1 MVALDA
7 AHHRVLARDVAALRT
22 QPPQAMS
29 AMDGYAVRSADASAV
44 AARLKVI
51 GEVAAG
57 RPFEKTVGAGEAVRI
72 FTGGVIPEGADA
84 VIIQEDTVVEDGG
97 ITITE
102 AASPG
107 RHIRPA
113 GVDFRQGDVLLA
125 RGTRLTDRDLSLA
138 AGMNYPELA
147 VRRRPKVAM
156 LATGDEL
163 VMPGS
168 TPGPGQI
175 VYSNGY
181 ALRALARQEG
191 AETIDLGIAAD
202 TVEATT
208 LGIRRARDSGADILI
223 TTGGASVG
231 DHDLVKQSLEAE
243 GVTMAFWRIAMRPGK
258 PMMHGRLGAMR
269 VIGLPGNPVSSYVCG
284 FLFLVPLIRAACRA
298 APSSTTPTRRRC
310 SGAMSPPTTCAKTIC
325 APASRCARRRPD
337 RHAGRPSGQFA
348 VGKSR
353 CGTGA
358 CDPCAVCAGGRR
370 RIGLRYPAAA
380 GLSPLERLVP
390 AKPGFVDEKLSGCG
404 THMEHIVSVHDL
416 FLSNGVYKWES
427 RSSEFL
433 SGSDS
438 RNRTA
443 LSTWG
448 TGRDAHA
455 QTI

>member
-1 MVALDA
+1 MPVTEALSAVLAGAEPLPEEMVALDA

-29 AMDGYAVRSADASAV
+29 AMDGYAVRVADASEV

-57 RPFEKTVGAGEAVRI
+57 RPFDKAVGAGEAVRI
-72 FTGGVIPEGADA
+72 FTGGVIPPGADA
-84 VIIQEDTVVEDGG
+84 VIIQEDTVIEGGG

-102 AASPG
+102 AAVAG

-113 GVDFRQGDVLLA
+113 GVDFRQGDILLTG
-125 RGTRLTDRDLSLA
+125 GTRLTDRDLSLA

-147 VRRRPKVAM
+147 VRRRPKVAI

-181 ALRALARQEG
+181 ALRALARNEG

-202 TVEATT
+202 TVEATKE
-208 LGIRRARDSGADILI
+208 GIRRARDGGADILI

-284 FLFLVPLIRAACRA
+284 FLFLVPLIRKLSGRSIIYHARETALLGRNVAANDLREDYLRA
-298 APSSTTPTRRRC
+298 RLEVRGDSVLIATPVDHQDSSLLGNLAAARALVIRAP
-310 SGAMSPPTTCAKTIC
+310 
-325 APASRCARRRPD
+325 
-337 RHAGRPSGQFA
+337 FA
-348 VGKSR
+348 
-353 CGTGA
+353 
-358 CDPCAVCAGGRR
+358 
-370 RIGLRYPAAA
+370 PAAA
-380 GLSPLERLVP
+380 AGSACDILRLP
-390 AKPGFVDEKLSGCG
+390 D
-404 THMEHIVSVHDL
+404 
-416 FLSNGVYKWES
+416 
-427 RSSEFL
+427 
-433 SGSDS
+433 
-438 RNRTA
+438 
-443 LSTWG
+443 
-448 TGRDAHA
+448 
-455 QTI
+455 

>member
-1 MVALDA
+1 VALMPVADALAAVLAGAEPLAEEMIALDA

-29 AMDGYAVRSADASAV
+29 AMDGYAVRSADAARV

-57 RPFEKTVGAGEAVRI
+57 RPFEKAVGAGEAVRI
-72 FTGGVIPEGADA
+72 FTGGVIPDGADA

-102 AASPG
+102 AAIAG

-113 GVDFRQGDVLLA
+113 GVDFRKGDVLLA
-125 RGTRLTDRDLSLA
+125 GGSRLTDRDLSLA

-147 VRRRPKVAM
+147 VHRRPKVAV

-168 TPGPGQI
+168 IPGPGQI

-181 ALRALARQEG
+181 ALRALARSEG

-208 LGIRRARDSGADILI
+208 RGIRQARDHGADILI

-284 FLFLVPLIRAACRA
+284 FLFLVPLIR
-298 APSSTTPTRRRC
+298 
-310 SGAMSPPTTCAKTIC
+310 
-325 APASRCARRRPD
+325 
-337 RHAGRPSGQFA
+337 
-348 VGKSR
+348 
-353 CGTGA
+353 
-358 CDPCAVCAGGRR
+358 
-370 RIGLRYPAAA
+370 
-380 GLSPLERLVP
+380 
-390 AKPGFVDEKLSGCG
+390 KLSGQ
-404 THMEHIVSVHDL
+404 TTVHHA
-416 FLSNGVYKWES
+416 NE
-427 RSSEFL
+427 
-433 SGSDS
+433 
-438 RNRTA
+438 TA
-443 LSTWG
+443 LL
-448 TGRDAHA
+448 GRDTAANDLREDYLRARLEVRSDGALIATPVNHQDSSLLGNLA
-455 QTI
+455 AARALVIRPPFAAAASAGSPCTILRLPN

>member
-1 MVALDA
+1 MPVTEALSAVLAGAEPLPEEMAGLDV

-29 AMDGYAVRSADASAV
+29 AMDGYAVQSADESAV
-44 AARLKVI
+44 AARRKVI

-57 RPFEKTVGAGEAVRI
+57 RPFERAVGKGEAIRI
-72 FTGGVIPEGADA
+72 FTGGVVPEGADA

-102 AASPG
+102 AARSG

-113 GVDFRQGDVLLA
+113 GVDFREGDVLLA

-138 AGMNYPELA
+138 AGMNYAELP
-147 VRRRPKVAM
+147 VRRRPKVAI

-208 LGIRRARDSGADILI
+208 LGIRRARDTGADILI

-243 GVTMAFWRIAMRPGK
+243 GVTLAFWRIAMRPGK

-284 FLFLVPLIRAACRA
+284 FLFLAPLIRALSGRDTIHHPREGAELGRDLAANDQREDYLRA
-298 APSSTTPTRRRC
+298 RLEAREDGTLIAVPVNRQDSSLLGNLAAARALVIR
-310 SGAMSPPTTCAKTIC
+310 PP
-325 APASRCARRRPD
+325 
-337 RHAGRPSGQFA
+337 FA
-348 VGKSR
+348 
-353 CGTGA
+353 
-358 CDPCAVCAGGRR
+358 
-370 RIGLRYPAAA
+370 PAAA
-380 GLSPLERLVP
+380 KGSRCELLRLP
-390 AKPGFVDEKLSGCG
+390 E
-404 THMEHIVSVHDL
+404 
-416 FLSNGVYKWES
+416 
-427 RSSEFL
+427 
-433 SGSDS
+433 
-438 RNRTA
+438 
-443 LSTWG
+443 
-448 TGRDAHA
+448 
-455 QTI
+455 

>member
-1 MVALDA
+1 VALMPVTEALSAVLAGAEPLSEEMVALDA

-29 AMDGYAVRSADASAV
+29 AMDGYAVRSADASDV
-44 AARLKVI
+44 ATRLKVI

-57 RPFEKTVGAGEAVRI
+57 RPFEKTVGKGEAVRI

-84 VIIQEDTVVEDGG
+84 VIIQEDTVIEGGG

-102 AASPG
+102 AAVAG

-113 GVDFRQGDVLLA
+113 GVDFRKGDVLLA

-138 AGMNYPELA
+138 AGMNYPEVP
-147 VRRRPKVAM
+147 VRRRPRVAL

-202 TVEATT
+202 TVAATA

-284 FLFLVPLIRAACRA
+284 FLFLLPLIRALSGRAVIHHTRETALLGRDVAANDMREDYLRARLEARKNGGLIATPVDHQDSSLLANLAAARALVIRPPFAPA
-298 APSSTTPTRRRC
+298 APA
-310 SGAMSPPTTCAKTIC
+310 GSP
-325 APASRCARRRPD
+325 
-337 RHAGRPSGQFA
+337 
-348 VGKSR
+348 
-353 CGTGA
+353 
-358 CDPCAVCAGGRR
+358 CD
-370 RIGLRYPAAA
+370 ILRLP
-380 GLSPLERLVP
+380 V
-390 AKPGFVDEKLSGCG
+390 
-404 THMEHIVSVHDL
+404 
-416 FLSNGVYKWES
+416 
-427 RSSEFL
+427 
-433 SGSDS
+433 
-438 RNRTA
+438 
-443 LSTWG
+443 
-448 TGRDAHA
+448 
-455 QTI
+455 

>member
-1 MVALDA
+1 MALMPVAEALSAVLAGAEPLPEEMVALDA

-57 RPFEKTVGAGEAVRI
+57 RPFERAVGKGEAIRI
-72 FTGGVIPEGADA
+72 FTGGVVPEGADA

-102 AASPG
+102 AAIAG

-113 GVDFRQGDVLLA
+113 GVDFRKGDILLA

-138 AGMNYPELA
+138 AGMNYAELPM
-147 VRRRPKVAM
+147 RRRPKVAI

-168 TPGPGQI
+168 NPGPGQI

-181 ALRALARQEG
+181 ALRALTHQEG

-208 LGIRRARDSGADILI
+208 RGIRHARDSGADILI

-258 PMMHGRLGAMR
+258 PMMHGRLGALR

-284 FLFLVPLIRAACRA
+284 FLFLVPLIRALSGRTDVHHAHETALLGRDVAANDMREDYLRA
-298 APSSTTPTRRRC
+298 RLEVRKDGELVATPVDHQDSSLL
-310 SGAMSPPTTCAKTIC
+310 AN
-325 APASRCARRRPD
+325 
-337 RHAGRPSGQFA
+337 
-348 VGKSR
+348 
-353 CGTGA
+353 
-358 CDPCAVCAGGRR
+358 
-370 RIGLRYPAAA
+370 LAAA
-380 GLSPLERLVP
+380 RALVIRPPFAPPAFAGSPCDILRLP
-390 AKPGFVDEKLSGCG
+390 L
-404 THMEHIVSVHDL
+404 
-416 FLSNGVYKWES
+416 
-427 RSSEFL
+427 
-433 SGSDS
+433 
-438 RNRTA
+438 
-443 LSTWG
+443 
-448 TGRDAHA
+448 
-455 QTI
+455 

>member
-1 MVALDA
+1 MPVADALAAVLAGAGPLPEEMVSLDA

-44 AARLKVI
+44 TARLKVI

-57 RPFEKTVGAGEAVRI
+57 RPFEKPLGAGEAVRI
-72 FTGGVIPEGADA
+72 FTGGVIPQGADA
-84 VIIQEDTVVEDGG
+84 VVIQEDTAVDGTH
-97 ITITE
+97 IAIKE
-102 AASPG
+102 AAIAG

-113 GVDFRQGDVLLA
+113 GIDFRKGDVLLA
-125 RGTRLTDRDLSLA
+125 KGTHLADRDLSLA

-147 VRRRPKVAM
+147 VCRRPRVAL

-181 ALRALARQEG
+181 ALRALARAEG

-208 LGIRRARDSGADILI
+208 SGIRRAREAGADVLI

-243 GVTMAFWRIAMRPGK
+243 GVAMAFWRIAMRPGK
-258 PMMHGRLGAMR
+258 PMMHGRLGTMR

-284 FLFLVPLIRAACRA
+284 FLFLVPLIRALSGRA
-298 APSSTTPTRRRC
+298 EIQHVSETALLGRDVVANDLREDYLRARLETRADGTLIATPVNHQDSSLLGNLAAARALVIRAP
-310 SGAMSPPTTCAKTIC
+310 
-325 APASRCARRRPD
+325 
-337 RHAGRPSGQFA
+337 FA
-348 VGKSR
+348 
-353 CGTGA
+353 
-358 CDPCAVCAGGRR
+358 
-370 RIGLRYPAAA
+370 PAAA
-380 GLSPLERLVP
+380 AGSPCEILRLP
-390 AKPGFVDEKLSGCG
+390 
-404 THMEHIVSVHDL
+404 
-416 FLSNGVYKWES
+416 
-427 RSSEFL
+427 
-433 SGSDS
+433 
-438 RNRTA
+438 
-443 LSTWG
+443 
-448 TGRDAHA
+448 
-455 QTI
+455 Q